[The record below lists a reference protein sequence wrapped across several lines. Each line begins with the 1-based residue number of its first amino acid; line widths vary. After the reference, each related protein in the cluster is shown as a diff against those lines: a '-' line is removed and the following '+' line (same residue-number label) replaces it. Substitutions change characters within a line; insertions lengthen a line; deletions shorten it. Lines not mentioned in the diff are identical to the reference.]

1 MFSVTPECALAA
13 STARKAEPSAGPS
26 IDAFMAAA
34 CAWPSGEAASASSSF
49 CCASAQSVIM
59 ARIGPDA
66 ASMPVIWPKRVMKVR
81 RVVSPR
87 IKASTSASRP
97 A

>member
-1 MFSVTPECALAA
+1 MLSVTPEYCLAA
-13 STARKAEPSAGPS
+13 SVARKAEPSAGPS
-26 IDAFMAAA
+26 VDAFSASA
-34 CAWPSGEAASASSSF
+34 CAWPSGEAGSASSSF
-49 CCASAQSVIM
+49 CWAMAQSVM
-59 ARIGPDA
+59 LASSGPET

-87 IKASTSASRP
+87 SKASTSASRP